1 MTGQKRDQFR
11 NDLRDGRC
19 VGFFCKTTDS
29 GMVEAAGYSGLDFA
43 VLDME
48 HGPIGLETLLNH
60 VRATDNTP
68 MLSIVRVNGHDPD
81 MIGSALDTGADGVQ
95 VPNVGTADQAR
106 AAIEAA
112 KFHPEG
118 NRGVCRFVRAANFGT
133 MDRDEYIANA
143 NKTIVVLQVEGLEGI
158 SNLDEILDVPGF
170 DVLFVGPYDLSQS
183 VGKPGQ
189 VHDPEVLKLIGDI
202 AAKAEAKGV
211 ALGVFTDTD
220 ESIREMAGMG
230 FSYLA
235 HSVDQNIF
243 SQACSRITST
253 LETGKQS

>member
-1 MTGQKRDQFR
+1 MKSAKRDQFR
-11 NDLRDGRC
+11 SKLKNDQC
-19 VGFFCKTTDS
+19 IGFFSKTTDS

-43 VLDME
+43 ILDME

-60 VRATDNTP
+60 VSATDNTP
-68 MLSIVRVNGHDPD
+68 MLSIVRVNGHDSD
-81 MIGSALDTGADGVQ
+81 MIGSVLDTGADGVQ
-95 VPNVGTADQAR
+95 VPNISSADQAR
-106 AAIEAA
+106 RAVEAA
-112 KFHPEG
+112 RFHPEG
-118 NRGVCRFVRAANFGT
+118 NRGVCRFVRAAEFGT
-133 MDRDEYIANA
+133 MDRDEYLASA

-158 SNLDEILDVPGF
+158 GNLDEILEVSGI

-189 VHDPEVLKLIGDI
+189 VDDPEVLELIGTI
-202 AAKAEAKGV
+202 AGKATARGV

-220 ESIREMAGMG
+220 ESLRSMAGMG

-243 SQACSRITST
+243 SQACSRIWSI
-253 LETGKQS
+253 LEQGG